1 MLYKGREYVPHKKDF
16 KKVGYRIF
24 VINSISM
31 PRGLLLI
38 RIFFFSKSIAFL
50 FAHQH
55 IFDYFYKNMDGNPT
69 RDVRARC
76 YLERDESP
84 QKPLTA
90 HLLYVSTRAWSWGA
104 KVNKDR

>member
-1 MLYKGREYVPHKKDF
+1 MLYKRDSVFHKKDF

-24 VINSISM
+24 VINSM
-31 PRGLLLI
+31 PRGLFLI
-38 RIFFFSKSIAFL
+38 RMFFSKSIAFL
-50 FAHQH
+50 FAHKH
-55 IFDYFYKNMDGNPT
+55 IFDYFYKNMDKNPT
-69 RDVRARC
+69 RDARARC
-76 YLERDESP
+76 YLERNESP